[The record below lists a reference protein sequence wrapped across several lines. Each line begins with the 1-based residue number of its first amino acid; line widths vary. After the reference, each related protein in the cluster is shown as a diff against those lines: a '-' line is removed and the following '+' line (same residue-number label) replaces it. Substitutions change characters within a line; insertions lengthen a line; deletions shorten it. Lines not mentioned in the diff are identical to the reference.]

1 MKTTAKSILDSH
13 ASSTPSKW
21 RERAEYRRNNRK
33 WIRRSQQ
40 IALAILERLTELGMS
55 QKELA
60 EEMEVS
66 AQYVSKVLKG
76 SENLSLE
83 TIAKFESILDIELI
97 VIKQQTIINMPN
109 IGWQFD
115 WQEAGETTCLETSYH
130 NAIQNG
136 FKNNSIRLSLT
147 AA

>member
-1 MKTTAKSILDSH
+1 MKTTAKSILDSY
-13 ASSTPSKW
+13 ASPTPSKW
-21 RERAEYRRNNRK
+21 RERAEYRRSNRK

-76 SENLSLE
+76 SENLSL
-83 TIAKFESILDIELI
+83 L
-97 VIKQQTIINMPN
+97 
-109 IGWQFD
+109 
-115 WQEAGETTCLETSYH
+115 
-130 NAIQNG
+130 
-136 FKNNSIRLSLT
+136 
-147 AA
+147 

>member
-1 MKTTAKSILDSH
+1 MKTTAKSILDSY
-13 ASSTPSKW
+13 ASPTPSKW
-21 RERAEYRRNNRK
+21 RERAEYRRSNRK

-83 TIAKFESILDIELI
+83 TIAKFESILSIELI
-97 VIKQQTIINMPN
+97 VVKQQTTVKLSN
-109 IGWQFD
+109 IGWQFS
-115 WQEAGETTCLETSYH
+115 WQKAGSTTSLETSYH
-130 NAIQNG
+130 NATQS
-136 FKNNSIRLSLT
+136 KYSNSIGINLT

>member
-83 TIAKFESILDIELI
+83 TIAKFESILSIELI
-97 VIKQQTIINMPN
+97 VVKQQTTVKLSN
-109 IGWQFD
+109 IGWQFS
-115 WQEAGETTCLETSYH
+115 WQKAGSTISLETSYH
-130 NAIQNG
+130 NATQSKYSNTIGIN
-136 FKNNSIRLSLT
+136 LT

>member
-33 WIRRSQQ
+33 WIKRSQQ
-40 IALAILERLTELGMS
+40 IALAILVRLSELDMS

-66 AQYVSKVLKG
+66 AQYISKVLKG
-76 SENLSLE
+76 AENLSLE
-83 TIAKFESILDIELI
+83 TISKFESVLDIELI
-97 VIKQQTIINMPN
+97 VVKQQTTIKSSN
-109 IGWQFD
+109 IGWQFS
-115 WQEAGETTCLETSYH
+115 WQQAGNTTSLETSYL
-130 NAIQNG
+130 NAIQSG
-136 FKNNSIRLSLT
+136 FNNSIGINFR

>member
-60 EEMEVS
+60 EERASEEPREECI
-66 AQYVSKVLKG
+66 QLLEKELK
-76 SENLSLE
+76 
-83 TIAKFESILDIELI
+83 TCKAI
-97 VIKQQTIINMPN
+97 VREREFYGRVAPINPFPWFWKKLF
-109 IGWQFD
+109 G
-115 WQEAGETTCLETSYH
+115 
-130 NAIQNG
+130 
-136 FKNNSIRLSLT
+136 K
-147 AA
+147 